1 MKTIIILSVFCAIA
15 AIIIVF
21 LIWYI
26 RKILNELLYIS
37 EHIGDFLVVID
48 NYSEHLEKVY
58 NMETYYGDDT
68 IQGMVEHTKVIVEEI
83 KQFES
88 VYSLTTDLEDYE
100 NDEEDYENDEEDYE
114 NDEEDYEEGVE
125 EEIDDE
131 EKSTANDG

>member
-1 MKTIIILSVFCAIA
+1 MKTIIVLSVFCAIA
-15 AIIIVF
+15 VIIIVF

-37 EHIGDFLVVID
+37 GNIGDFLVVID
-48 NYSEHLEKVY
+48 NYSEHLETVY
-58 NMETYYGDDT
+58 NMETYYGDET

-83 KQFES
+83 RQFES

-100 NDEEDYENDEEDYE
+100 NDEEDYE
-114 NDEEDYEEGVE
+114 DYEEEIE

-131 EKSTANDG
+131 EESIANDG